1 MAESFEPPAFDAAAL
16 RAELSELTRLSAG
29 FGATLT
35 RAFASAASG
44 GRKLSDVLRSLVLSL
59 SRQALSSA
67 LRSLGQ
73 ALGGMLGGL
82 SGGGPAPVTPF
93 AKGGVIGA
101 PVAFPL
107 RAGLGLAGEAGA
119 EAILPLARGPDGRLG
134 VRGAGGGGTQV
145 TVNIQTPDVES
156 FRASQSQVAA
166 MLLRALERGQRNL

>member
-1 MAESFEPPAFDAAAL
+1 MAETFEPPTFDASAL

-44 GRKLSDVLRSLVLSL
+44 GRKLSDVLKSLVLSL

-73 ALGGMLGGL
+73 AIGGMFGNF
-82 SGGGPAPVTPF
+82 SGGSAPVTPF
-93 AKGGVIGA
+93 AKGGVIGG

-107 RAGLGLAGEAGA
+107 RGGLGLAGEAGA
-119 EAILPLARGPDGRLG
+119 EAILPLARGSDGRLG
-134 VRGAGGGGTQV
+134 VRAAGGGTQV
-145 TVNIQTPDVES
+145 VVNITTPDIEG

-166 MLLRALERGQRNL
+166 MMLRALERGQRNL